1 MEAIAN
7 VIRTGASGGA
17 MPAQGSKLSNQ
28 DIANLTIFLVNWNR
42 QGEKPGKAVN
52 LAIERETP
60 IKY

>member
-7 VIRTGASGGA
+7 IIRTGANNNA
-17 MPAQGSKLSNQ
+17 MPAQGGKLSNQ
-28 DIANLTIFLVNWNR
+28 DIANLTIFIVDLNR

-52 LAIERETP
+52 PAIEHETP